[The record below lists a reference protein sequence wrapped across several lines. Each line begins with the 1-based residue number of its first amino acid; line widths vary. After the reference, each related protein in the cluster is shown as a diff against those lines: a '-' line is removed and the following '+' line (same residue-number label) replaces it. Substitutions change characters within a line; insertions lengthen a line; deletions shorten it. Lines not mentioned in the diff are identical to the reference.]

1 MPAGKLPSHSFK
13 VFWDVRTS
21 GFSKDSPARIS
32 CPCSLSSS
40 ETTAWDSFSWAQGF
54 RALVATFPL
63 FATWK
68 GFLFSHVV
76 GHLCWGCCK
85 STEWFDVLWLEYKAQ
100 ITQPVSQCLEL
111 GMGRSQDGYV
121 GPVAYVT
128 ALLADF
134 MFPGSLYSSN
144 TNGSSGNFTKKQVP
158 WVQIAYM
165 SQGMNSNNTC
175 VLQELVQPNEDS
187 NFSQAHPGS
196 KLSTNGLLILPLP

>member
-1 MPAGKLPSHSFK
+1 MFSLLIGNHCLRFLLLGSGLQGPSCH
-13 VFWDVRTS
+13 
-21 GFSKDSPARIS
+21 FSSLCLMKGIS
-32 CPCSLSSS
+32 LFSC
-40 ETTAWDSFSWAQGF
+40 SWAF
-54 RALVATFPL
+54 M
-63 FATWK
+63 K
-68 GFLFSHVV
+68 
-76 GHLCWGCCK
+76 CWGCCK

-196 KLSTNGLLILPLP
+196 KLSTNGLLIPPLP